1 MEIIFWN
8 LAPIAATQGRPV
20 TKSRNRVH
28 SNPKNTTPKHCFGQ
42 LPKQD
47 SLPLVLEQ
55 APESECAHPK
65 LSKVFK
71 LLVNVKQLMLPT
83 IVREEP
89 HSKTTTSYKQGYSID
104 ELHADFYQIT

>member
-65 LSKVFK
+65 LSKV
-71 LLVNVKQLMLPT
+71 PT